1 MSLGGIAAI
10 IAAVAFVL
18 LVGALAVPLIKL
30 GRTVD
35 AATKAITDITEQ
47 AVPILASA
55 HVTVEGVNQTLG
67 GVNHQLDKVD
77 TLTDHVGAV
86 TGSIAQVTTLFGAT
100 VSGPL
105 VKAAAFSYGVRSALR
120 ARKAT
125 EVEREIRDE
134 LKKRRR
140 GA

>member
-1 MSLGGIAAI
+1 M
-10 IAAVAFVL
+10 
-18 LVGALAVPLIKL
+18 
-30 GRTVD
+30 
-35 AATKAITDITEQ
+35 
-47 AVPILASA
+47 
-55 HVTVEGVNQTLG
+55 
-67 GVNHQLDKVD
+67 
-77 TLTDHVGAV
+77 LTDHVSTV
-86 TGSIAQVTTLFGAT
+86 TGSVANVTTLFGAT